1 PVLAALSLGFGVVQL
16 DVTAV
21 NVAVN
26 RIAASLGGDIQAMQ
40 WVVSA
45 YTVTF
50 AAFILSAGAA
60 GDRLGA
66 KRLFI
71 GGFVLFTAASA
82 ACAAAPSIGVLIAA
96 RAVQGVG
103 AAVLVPCSLSL
114 LSHAFDPRRS
124 AH

>member
-1 PVLAALSLGFGVVQL
+1 
-16 DVTAV
+16 
-21 NVAVN
+21 
-26 RIAASLGGDIQAMQ
+26 MQ

-66 KRLFI
+66 RRLFA

-82 ACAAAPSIGVLIAA
+82 ACAAAPTAGVLIAA

-103 AAVLVPCSLSL
+103 AAVLVALFGALIAGSSLVSGAGL
-114 LSHAFDPRRS
+114 ALVVSVIALVGAGIAAIRLP
-124 AH
+124 A